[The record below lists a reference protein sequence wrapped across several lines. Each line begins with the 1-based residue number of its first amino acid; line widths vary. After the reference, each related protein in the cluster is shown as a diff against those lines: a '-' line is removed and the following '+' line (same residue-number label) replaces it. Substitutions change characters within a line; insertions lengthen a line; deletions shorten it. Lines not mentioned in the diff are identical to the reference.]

1 MPSIRD
7 VLNEKG
13 GEVVSVRPETT
24 IQDAIGELVDRRIGC
39 LLVTEEG
46 GAVVGILTERDI
58 LRIVHRNPGDYRDSP
73 VGEHM
78 TQNVFC
84 AVPDDDLDYAMNV
97 MTKNRFR
104 RMPVMENDELV
115 GIISIGDVVKA
126 LKSATE
132 YEVRML
138 RSFMQAP

>member
-1 MPSIRD
+1 MARIGD

-13 GEVVSVRPETT
+13 GEVASVSPDTT
-24 IQDAIGELVDRRIGC
+24 IHVAIEELVGRKIGC
-39 LLVTEEG
+39 LLIRDGDGPVI
-46 GAVVGILTERDI
+46 GILTERDI
-58 LRIVHRNPGDYRDSP
+58 LRIVHQDPGGFAEAT
-73 VGEHM
+73 VGDHM
-78 TQNVFC
+78 TKDVVC

-104 RMPVMENDELV
+104 RMPVQDGDDLV

-126 LKSATE
+126 LKSEKE

-138 RSFMQAP
+138 RRYIGAM